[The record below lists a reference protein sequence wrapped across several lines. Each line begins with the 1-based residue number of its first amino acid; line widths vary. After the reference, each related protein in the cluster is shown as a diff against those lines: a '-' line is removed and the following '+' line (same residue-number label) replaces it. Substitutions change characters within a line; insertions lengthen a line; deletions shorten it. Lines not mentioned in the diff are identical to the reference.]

1 LTTWLDSRDNYQSM
15 TMSIVPAKLHDTWF
29 VVPASAVQEILGEQ
43 RWVPIIGAPAE
54 MPGVIA
60 WRGRAVAVV
69 DLGPLSGSAGLVAG
83 ESRRRTVIVRVD
95 DAMLA
100 LPVEGVREVQEV
112 PEAAVRPAELTQLRH
127 AAMEV
132 ELDGI
137 PMPLI
142 DLADLLRVLAPP
154 VAT

>member
-1 LTTWLDSRDNYQSM
+1 MPLSF
-15 TMSIVPAKLHDTWF
+15 VPAKVHDAWF
-29 VVPASAVQEILGEQ
+29 VVPANSVQEILGEQ
-43 RWVPIIGAPAE
+43 RWVPIVGAPAE

-69 DLGPLSGSAGLVAG
+69 DLGPLGGTAAMAAG
-83 ESRRRTVIVRVD
+83 EGRRRTVIVNVD
-95 DAMLA
+95 DTALA

-112 PEAAVRPAELTQLRH
+112 PDEAVRPATLTRLRH
-127 AAMEV
+127 ATMEV
-132 ELDGI
+132 ELDGV

-154 VAT
+154 AQ

>member
-1 LTTWLDSRDNYQSM
+1 MAYA
-15 TMSIVPAKLHDTWF
+15 IVPAKLHDAWF
-29 VVPASAVQEILGEQ
+29 VVPATAVQEILGEQ
-43 RWVPIIGAPAE
+43 RWVPIVGAPPE

-69 DLGPLSGSAGLVAG
+69 DFGPLGVGAAMAAG
-83 ESRRRTVIVRVD
+83 ESRRRTIVVSVD
-95 DAMLA
+95 DTTLA

-112 PEAAVRPAELTQLRH
+112 PDDAVRPAQLTRLRH
-127 AAMEV
+127 STMEV
-132 ELDGI
+132 ELDGV

-154 VAT
+154 DAA